1 MATRRSGKRTS
12 IRKKGEEVLT
22 ISEPP
27 STPINS
33 TKAAMPNSTKKV
45 KVLYDVSHLVH
56 VTMRADVTQARATEI
71 SSVSNTSEC

>member
-1 MATRRSGKRTS
+1 MGTKVRAASFQSHRSVGNHIPTS
-12 IRKKGEEVLT
+12 G
-22 ISEPP
+22 
-27 STPINS
+27 TPINS